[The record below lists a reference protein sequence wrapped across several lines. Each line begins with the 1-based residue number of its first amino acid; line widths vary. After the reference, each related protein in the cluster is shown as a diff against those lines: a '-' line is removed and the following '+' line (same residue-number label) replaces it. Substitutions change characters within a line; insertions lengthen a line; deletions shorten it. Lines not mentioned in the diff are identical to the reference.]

1 MHIFFIKVYKWLS
14 FYGTICSNIE
24 VMHMAEWWNALTTLQ
39 QIFIYAA
46 VPFTVVLIIQAIL
59 TIIGLGGDH
68 DASFDS
74 HDISVDHDAGFDGH
88 VDGHID
94 GHAGHAA
101 GNEDAG
107 GFQFFTIRGIVAFF
121 CVFGWTGYA
130 LDPSL
135 GIAAILLIST
145 AAGLLAMFV
154 IGLMFY
160 AVRRM
165 QSSGNLRFSNAIGQN
180 AEVYIPVPAQR
191 GGKGKVMVEI
201 QERLV
206 EAEAI
211 TDEAKKLKTGETV
224 KVIGNIGSTL
234 IIKK

>member
-1 MHIFFIKVYKWLS
+1 MF
-14 FYGTICSNIE
+14 
-24 VMHMAEWWNALTTLQ
+24 MAEWWEALTTLQ
-39 QIFIYAA
+39 HIFIYTA

-68 DASFDS
+68 DASLDS
-74 HDISVDHDAGFDGH
+74 HDIGDHDTGFDGH
-88 VDGHID
+88 ADGHID
-94 GHAGHAA
+94 GHAEHEA
-101 GNEDAG
+101 GNEEVG
-107 GFQFFTIRGIVAFF
+107 GFQFFTVRGIVAFF
-121 CVFGWTGYA
+121 CIFGWTGYA

-135 GIAAILLIST
+135 GIAVTLLIST

-165 QSSGNLRFSNAIGQN
+165 QSSGNLRYSNAIGRS

-191 GGKGKVMVEI
+191 GGRGKVMVEI

-206 EAEAI
+206 EAEAV
-211 TDEAKKLKTGETV
+211 TDEGEKLKTGETV

-234 IIKK
+234 IIKR